1 MPAAASVKLGSKR
14 TCGVAAS
21 LTLALHRPSSLP
33 AQSGTLSSQQRTAAS
48 SLRDVRPLFLISAQN
63 CELLRQLDFA
73 SDAMRH
79 LPTVARR

>member
-33 AQSGTLSSQQRTAAS
+33 ALTCRSAIPGHAAVRPVRAAIRCS
-48 SLRDVRPLFLISAQN
+48 CKICEGLIHTLRDTAPIQVHESKVR
-63 CELLRQLDFA
+63 
-73 SDAMRH
+73 
-79 LPTVARR
+79 